1 ASKVGLIVCINPM
14 DGVPLVQLISHLL
27 TVDGPVRPPDS
38 FMAIVSNAPCQDLGA
53 PVAEIAALI
62 HCLTFPLALP
72 PEKLPPKSPILSF
85 INLTGLSLRYFSP
98 LPAIS
103 FGILARPL
111 SMPMSPITF
120 LTSSFGFE
128 AYSHTSLTLLN
139 VALPASLIPLHALLN
154 IPFAYFG
161 ICFVI
166 LAGNTCVPFGRLGY
180 SVGVDADKYCFPFCK
195 ETSSLPAL
203 DPLPSPIMV
212 CPPG

>member
-1 ASKVGLIVCINPM
+1 ASNVGLIVCIRPI
-14 DGVPLVQLISHLL
+14 DGVPLVQLESHLL
-27 TVDGPVRPPDS
+27 IVDGPVRPPDS

-53 PVAEIAALI
+53 PVAAIAALI
-62 HCLTFPLALP
+62 QLLTFPLALP

-85 INLTGLSLRYFSP
+85 INLTGLSLMYFSP
-98 LPAIS
+98 LPAI
-103 FGILARPL
+103 FLGILARPL
-111 SMPMSPITF
+111 SIPISPITF
-120 LTSSFGFE
+120 LTSSLGFE

-139 VALPASLIPLHALLN
+139 VALPAFLTPLHALLN
-154 IPFAYFG
+154 MPSAYIG

-180 SVGVDADKYCFPFCK
+180 SVGVDADKNCFPFGK

-203 DPLPSPIMV
+203 DPLPSPIMA

>member
-1 ASKVGLIVCINPM
+1 MYQSITLIK
-14 DGVPLVQLISHLL
+14 LL
-27 TVDGPVRPPDS
+27 TLMLAFPPS
-38 FMAIVSNAPCQDLGA
+38 KHN
-53 PVAEIAALI
+53 
-62 HCLTFPLALP
+62 
-72 PEKLPPKSPILSF
+72 SPILF
-85 INLTGLSLRYFSP
+85 LMYLTVFSLRYFIP

-111 SMPMSPITF
+111 SIPILPITF

-139 VALPASLIPLHALLN
+139 VALPAFLTPLHALLN
-154 IPFAYFG
+154 IPSAYIG

-180 SVGVDADKYCFPFCK
+180 SVCVDADKNCFPFGN

-203 DPLPSPIMV
+203 LPFPSPSQAW
-212 CPPG
+212 PPG